1 MSEVDIEGVNA
12 HVDAI
17 TAALESAHAAH
28 PNSPEL
34 DALHDD
40 LGAGWEFLKS
50 ELGIQDANRS
60 GNPKPPREP

>member
-1 MSEVDIEGVNA
+1 MSEVDIEAVNA

-17 TAALESAHAAH
+17 TADLEAAHAAH

-34 DALHDD
+34 DALHDR
-40 LGAGWEFLKS
+40 LGAGWEFLKG
-50 ELGIQDANRS
+50 ELDIQDASRS